1 MCEGPA
7 TGGSLLFK
15 QIEEAVRPG
24 PPPTKAFSRLKHPQA
39 EISQQ
44 LPARCSRFSPQWP
57 LHSFSKVSLIL
68 SFSVPA
74 LGLHFLQSKQLEI
87 HVCCLSL
94 IPQLGCIFWGHKVD
108 SRVATVKQLKLKKS
122 IVLFGSVEDRVGA
135 PVGDSLSENS
145 VLWNCTL
152 TADHRALST
161 LITECRHHFAEK
173 LESGLLIN
181 TFGATLRHFFKK
193 AHAFQKL
200 CCLITKSSPTLC
212 DPMISG
218 HHASLSFTISQ
229 NLLKFTSI
237 ELVMLSNDLI
247 LCCLLLLLSSIFPA
261 SGSFQ

>member
-15 QIEEAVRPG
+15 QIKEAVRPG

-152 TADHRALST
+152 TADHRALVLCPCVGCYSSFLSLKT
-161 LITECRHHFAEK
+161 PFAYFLFSSCESHMSHFEETFPHPKSQPLSQWTVSLCAFV
-173 LESGLLIN
+173 LSYFIQAIPIESL
-181 TFGATLRHFFKK
+181 T
-193 AHAFQKL
+193 
-200 CCLITKSSPTLC
+200 
-212 DPMISG
+212 
-218 HHASLSFTISQ
+218 
-229 NLLKFTSI
+229 
-237 ELVMLSNDLI
+237 
-247 LCCLLLLLSSIFPA
+247 
-261 SGSFQ
+261 SFQGQRMKGGGLP